1 MRFIRTVFVLIIV
14 AVIGVLAYNYWS
26 GHGLTLR
33 PSGSTGVD
41 AEAARDQA
49 KAIVDK
55 TAATVDKAATKLDQ
69 AVEPGT
75 RARRAT
81 RPRDCR
87 RNERRGQTS
96 GEAEVALLPH
106 ARSSS
111 ACPPYR
117 DQVGEASLTA
127 GCPCQNAEA
136 ARQPNLA
143 LPQRA
148 WAVVG
153 RNSAGVALR
162 DNALD
167 ETDKVVGRVFEVQI
181 ALVEDR

>member
-69 AVEPGT
+69 AVDAG
-75 RARRAT
+75 
-81 RPRDCR
+81 
-87 RNERRGQTS
+87 
-96 GEAEVALLPH
+96 
-106 ARSSS
+106 
-111 ACPPYR
+111 
-117 DQVGEASLTA
+117 SLT
-127 GCPCQNAEA
+127 
-136 ARQPNLA
+136 LKIK
-143 LPQRA
+143 
-148 WAVVG
+148 
-153 RNSAGVALR
+153 SKM
-162 DNALD
+162 ALD
-167 ETDKVVGRVFEVQI
+167 DLVKARTINVDTTGSVVTLTGTVESNQERERAVRLARETEGVTSVVDKLQVKQR
-181 ALVEDR
+181 